1 MKKSWKL
8 ALISALLL
16 SIMPVIIPMSDIVS
30 SANSAPAFW
39 LGVDGNGSI
48 VLDKNCPLEVD
59 NEMLVFRIE
68 EFPQTYYSKEEQ
80 VEVKSYSAKVTA
92 NYTFYNPA
100 NYTVQAR
107 LAFPFGERPSYMD
120 VYNSESEEGESIS
133 DLEDCIITLNNTEI
147 SRKVRYSFLRGTF
160 SQNIE
165 EEIAKLHD
173 DYLEDSF
180 YHPDMQVTKY
190 VYECSDLEYSSAQV
204 SLLYQGDPSQS
215 RIWFAFNSSSE
226 MK

>member
-80 VEVKSYSAKVTA
+80 VEVMRKERLFLFFRAANSTRKPEFAAGLSSMAPQDSSPAVTA
-92 NYTFYNPA
+92 A
-100 NYTVQAR
+100 II
-107 LAFPFGERPSYMD
+107 FPKIMY
-120 VYNSESEEGESIS
+120 
-133 DLEDCIITLNNTEI
+133 LN
-147 SRKVRYSFLRGTF
+147 RG
-160 SQNIE
+160 
-165 EEIAKLHD
+165 
-173 DYLEDSF
+173 
-180 YHPDMQVTKY
+180 
-190 VYECSDLEYSSAQV
+190 SAV
-204 SLLYQGDPSQS
+204 
-215 RIWFAFNSSSE
+215 
-226 MK
+226 